1 MLIFIGW
8 KPKYS
13 NFGEYMVSQIS
24 GKPYVLSSLING
36 KPRPS
41 ASKLKEEVIK
51 KEQKKSALWLPGDE
65 DDLL

>member
-1 MLIFIGW
+1 
-8 KPKYS
+8 
-13 NFGEYMVSQIS
+13 MVSQIS